1 MKQSFSGKIEGIESE
16 EEMRL
21 IDADYLLDVLLVHNW
36 HGNNKNIVPYKDR
49 KGYRQRDAE
58 VREAIINAPNVAV
71 VVDRKEKEVSLEEVT
86 EYCND
91 RKIEM
96 VGRDWLDSL
105 NESLEKAVSIAK
117 AYEKGLKAFNARLE
131 ELEHETELLEA
142 DMAEGVRGYAVTRKC
157 FEVRV
162 KKELLR
168 DIICFMEQAIT
179 EGSAE

>member
-1 MKQSFSGKIEGIESE
+1 MKYAFSGKIEGIESE

-71 VVDRKEKEVSLEEVT
+71 VVDGKYKGAYDYIYKGVMS
-86 EYCND
+86 
-91 RKIEM
+91 KIEECENATEILTT
-96 VGRDWLDSL
+96 D
-105 NESLEKAVSIAK
+105 
-117 AYEKGLKAFNARLE
+117 LKAREKCVGLS
-131 ELEHETELLEA
+131 
-142 DMAEGVRGYAVTRKC
+142 RKC

-162 KKELLR
+162 KKELLHEII
-168 DIICFMEQAIT
+168 DIVDEALE
-179 EGSAE
+179 EGSDE

>member
-1 MKQSFSGKIEGIESE
+1 
-16 EEMRL
+16 MRL

-49 KGYRQRDAE
+49 KGYRQREAE

-71 VVDRKEKEVSLEEVT
+71 VVDGKYKGAYDYIYKGVMS
-86 EYCND
+86 
-91 RKIEM
+91 KIEEYE
-96 VGRDWLDSL
+96 
-105 NESLEKAVSIAK
+105 NETEILTTE
-117 AYEKGLKAFNARLE
+117 LKAGEKCVGLS
-131 ELEHETELLEA
+131 
-142 DMAEGVRGYAVTRKC
+142 RKC

-168 DIICFMEQAIT
+168 EIIDIVDEALE